1 MFCAAP
7 VESVPAAS
15 AAPQSKKGNLTA
27 LWEYAVKSAVA
38 HKEIAEHEGVQ
49 VMQCWNEADQ
59 LQDNQEKSAKFKKS
73 LSMKFGPQ
81 KGNSI
86 HELVSSITTHSLLLV
101 LLNLMHWF
109 FEIDAKKT

>member
-1 MFCAAP
+1 M
-7 VESVPAAS
+7 
-15 AAPQSKKGNLTA
+15 
-27 LWEYAVKSAVA
+27 LWEYTVKSAVA

-59 LQDNQEKSAKFKKS
+59 LQDSQEKSAKFKKS

-81 KGNSI
+81 KGTSI

-101 LLNLMHWF
+101 LLNLMYWF
-109 FEIDAKKT
+109 SEIDAKKT